1 MGTHIK
7 IYRGHQIGGCVV
19 VITAESTKIVIDFG
33 SNLPGNEEQ
42 GELNIRGLTYGEPDV
57 DAVFFTHYHGDHMG
71 RLRDILPDIPL
82 YMGCATRRVLQ
93 TIAGATEDIRMLRLL
108 GDNEHILEFEQG
120 KTYCIGDMKVTP
132 YSVDHSA
139 YDAHMFLIETPDKVI
154 LHTGDYRMH
163 GYRGHK
169 MLEVI
174 KKLVKK
180 YGKRRVDVLITEG
193 TMMTGDTEKYYREI
207 DMQKEMTAHFKEHRY
222 VFVLCSSTNLD
233 TLASFYQAA
242 KKNEMGVYSNW
253 YVVDQLKNFTETAGR
268 LAPSGI
274 YTFEGVFPVNFG
286 KTLVSKKGWK
296 GTQEELMRR
305 FGFLIFITKGNKD
318 YAGWVERFRDLNP
331 EVIYSMWDGYH
342 EVGNKAFNPELHE
355 FFEKYVTLTRH
366 TSGHAYVKDIAALI
380 RAVEPAKAIIPIHT
394 ENVQAF
400 YGLAIGEELKEK
412 LWLEDE
418 WNG

>member
-19 VITAESTKIVIDFG
+19 VITTGSTKIVIDFG
-33 SNLPGNEEQ
+33 SNLPGNEEKE
-42 GELNIRGLTYGEPDV
+42 ELSIQGLTYGEPDV

-71 RLRDILPDIPL
+71 RLRDILPEIPL
-82 YMGCATRRVLQ
+82 YMGKATRRVLQ
-93 TIAGATEDIRMLRLL
+93 TIAGAREDVQMLRIL

-120 KTYCIGDMKVTP
+120 ETYCIGDVKVTP

-169 MLEVI
+169 LLDVI
-174 KKLVKK
+174 KKHVKRF
-180 YGKRRVDVLITEG
+180 GKRQVDVLITEG
-193 TMMTGDTEKYYREI
+193 TMMTRNTDKYYRES
-207 DMQKEMTAHFKEHRY
+207 DLQREMKAFFKDHRY

-242 KKNEMGVYSNW
+242 KYHQMGVYSNW
-253 YVVDQLKNFTETAGR
+253 YVVDQLENFSETAGK

-286 KTLVSKKGWK
+286 AKLVSKNGWK

-318 YAGWVERFRDLNP
+318 YAKWVERFRDLKP

-342 EVGNKAFNPELHE
+342 EVGNKAFNPELYE
-355 FFEKYVTLTRH
+355 FYQKYVTRTRH
-366 TSGHAYVKDIAALI
+366 TSGHAYAKDIAAVI
-380 RAVEPAKAIIPIHT
+380 RAVAPTSAIIPIHT
-394 ENVQAF
+394 EKVEAF
-400 YGLAIGEELKEK
+400 YGLEIGEELKEK
-412 LWLEDE
+412 LWMEEE